1 MNPNILNI
9 NSSPKASLSNTGT
22 TLFSPRSKVL
32 RLRTEMPYSCAA
44 QSREKT
50 GLRRL
55 NITYYS
61 KRLIFFLLLI
71 FVFSHVWV
79 VCAEDTKGYLSVTG
93 PCDFKFPEDHASHQG
108 YRTEWWY
115 YTGNLQSA
123 TGNRYGF
130 QLTFFRRRII
140 PLKSEKKWPTP
151 ASAWRTGQIYL
162 AHAAISDLDGK
173 RHFYDQRMGRGVLGI
188 AGESR
193 DKGIVRIF
201 LKKWS
206 AQISPK
212 AHHLKV
218 TSDKFSFDLN
228 LTPVKPP
235 VFHGKEGYSQK
246 GSTPER
252 ASCYYSLTRLE
263 TKGQMTIFDKT
274 FAVSGLSWMDHE
286 FSTASLEPGLVG
298 WDWFSLQLS
307 DNTEIM
313 IYLLRQKD
321 GKLNAASSGTYI
333 RLNGKTRHLSRQDID
348 VTVTDTWNSPKS
360 KAIYPARWRLKIPLL
375 SLDLN
380 IVPNMA
386 DQEMRTNESTGV
398 TYWEG
403 SVSVRG
409 FKKNRRINGQGYVE
423 LTGYAK
429 AFDALF

>member
-1 MNPNILNI
+1 MMCFN
-9 NSSPKASLSNTGT
+9 
-22 TLFSPRSKVL
+22 
-32 RLRTEMPYSCAA
+32 
-44 QSREKT
+44 
-50 GLRRL
+50 
-55 NITYYS
+55 
-61 KRLIFFLLLI
+61 KRLIFILLFI
-71 FVFSHVWV
+71 FVFSPVWV
-79 VCAEDTKGYLSVTG
+79 NSEDTKGYLSVTG

-140 PLKSEKKWPTP
+140 PLKSEKKWPAP

-173 RHFYDQRMGRGVLGI
+173 RHFYAQRMGRGVLGI

-193 DKGIVRIF
+193 DKDIVRIF

-206 AQISPK
+206 TQISPK
-212 AHHLKV
+212 AHHLKMI
-218 TSDKFSFDLN
+218 SDRFSFDLN
-228 LTPVKPP
+228 LMPVKPP
-235 VFHGKEGYSQK
+235 VFHGKEGYSRK

-252 ASCYYSLTRLE
+252 ASCYSSLTRLE
-263 TKGQMTIFDKT
+263 TQGQVTLFGKT
-274 FAVSGLSWMDHE
+274 FSVNGLSWMDHE
-286 FSTASLEPGLVG
+286 FSTAPLEPGLVG
-298 WDWFSLQLS
+298 WDWFSFQLS

-321 GKLNAASSGTYI
+321 GKLSPASSGTHI
-333 RLNGKTRHLSRQDID
+333 SSNGKTRHLSRHDIE
-348 VTVTDTWNSPKS
+348 VTVTDTWISTNSR
-360 KAIYPARWRLKIPLL
+360 AVYPARWQLRIPLL
-375 SLDLN
+375 FLDLN
-380 IVPNMA
+380 IAPNLA
-386 DQEMRTNESTGV
+386 DQEMRTSESTGV

-403 SVSVRG
+403 SVSMRG
-409 FKKNRRINGQGYVE
+409 SKGERQINGQGYVE